1 MVNERTH
8 HEHSFKKPHSQIL
21 KFTYLYFQILNT
33 MANANHEL
41 KNVFAQKFNEFQLAG
56 LESYSKYLKQ
66 QQKLSKSHE
75 NWESY
80 GKYIENEI
88 KRNDKKIAA
97 LNEKMA

>member
-1 MVNERTH
+1 MLKFPR
-8 HEHSFKKPHSQIL
+8 SRIL
-21 KFTYLYFQILNT
+21 KFYLPLYSNSIF
-33 MANANHEL
+33 MANNNNDL
-41 KNVFAQKFNEFQLAG
+41 KNVFAQKFNEFQLNG
-56 LESYSKYLKQ
+56 LQSYGKYLKQ
-66 QQKLSKSHE
+66 QQKLAKTHD

>member
-1 MVNERTH
+1 MRELTINTL
-8 HEHSFKKPHSQIL
+8 SKKPHSQIL

-41 KNVFAQKFNEFQLAG
+41 KNVFAQKFNEFQLNG
-56 LESYSKYLKQ
+56 LQSYGRYLKQ
-66 QQKLSKSHE
+66 QQKLAKTHE

>member
-1 MVNERTH
+1 
-8 HEHSFKKPHSQIL
+8 
-21 KFTYLYFQILNT
+21 
-33 MANANHEL
+33 MANNNNDL
-41 KNVFAQKFNEFQLAG
+41 KNAFAQKFNEFQLNG
-56 LESYSKYLKQ
+56 LQSYGKYLKQ
-66 QQKLSKSHE
+66 QQKLAKTHD

>member
-1 MVNERTH
+1 MFH
-8 HEHSFKKPHSQIL
+8 AQISSFSNFITFIF
-21 KFTYLYFQILNT
+21 KFNPYGKQQRF
-33 MANANHEL
+33 
-41 KNVFAQKFNEFQLAG
+41 KNVFAQKFNEFQLNG
-56 LESYSKYLKQ
+56 LQSYGKYLKQ
-66 QQKLSKSHE
+66 QQKLAKTHD

>member
-1 MVNERTH
+1 MFHAQISPFSN
-8 HEHSFKKPHSQIL
+8 SQISL
-21 KFTYLYFQILNT
+21 HLYSNSIL
-33 MANANHEL
+33 MANNNTDL

-56 LESYSKYLKQ
+56 LQSYGRYLKQ
-66 QQKLSKSHE
+66 QQKLAKTHD

-97 LNEKMA
+97 LKEKM